1 MVRGAREA
9 RVELRGGVEAL
20 TVALWRAREGWS
32 CRRGCTEHIRV
43 EGIFA
48 HKLVRI
54 PPSRL
59 SKHLRWRAQNRFG
72 VVNGEVGF
80 PITLSENPGGD
91 LMAWLKRNVFV
102 LVTVAIMVSAIGLAV
117 NLLHPVLSISPTD
130 ENAVPALA
138 AAIAVTGVLTAAA
151 ATLTGALLK
160 QSIDLRTTALAEQ
173 AADRATA
180 DQQRLLME
188 TALQTVKLLGS
199 DQGSAPVVR
208 GRNLSR

>member
-1 MVRGAREA
+1 
-9 RVELRGGVEAL
+9 
-20 TVALWRAREGWS
+20 
-32 CRRGCTEHIRV
+32 
-43 EGIFA
+43 
-48 HKLVRI
+48 
-54 PPSRL
+54 
-59 SKHLRWRAQNRFG
+59 
-72 VVNGEVGF
+72 
-80 PITLSENPGGD
+80 
-91 LMAWLKRNVFV
+91 MAWLKRNVFV